1 MDTIGMP
8 KSSVNILLWGKI
20 FEGAKIALPNVTFLK
35 VTFYFTPVCNN
46 GGVKRQ
52 LPIKSQGLKFQNPK
66 QGEIKMHTNSRLYG
80 VIKMALG
87 FV

>member
-1 MDTIGMP
+1 MP

-20 FEGAKIALPNVTFLK
+20 FEGVKIALPNVTFLK
-35 VTFYFTPVCNN
+35 VTFGFTPICSN

-80 VIKMALG
+80 VNHMAVD
-87 FV
+87 FF